1 MVEHN
6 FGHRFHDLSYFKV
19 GFFFMFLEFIIHFKA
34 SSQDF
39 VENYR
44 STIAG
49 LSKTI
54 SKNKNYKI
62 IKFWRQEKNR
72 INYFLQHFVTSKL
85 FEVNLNE
92 FFATKQKLRNSVFE
106 RRTLFFK
113 KKNSFTRWQTCYG
126 VTVSIWC
133 NFIVLQEKKRKKKQS
148 PVQNHL
154 LAHHLHNLLQYV
166 EFSWNHLCH
175 HKLLGFVDQYV
186 FSMSVIF
193 LHKILN

>member
-49 LSKTI
+49 SSKTI

-62 IKFWRQEKNR
+62 IRFWRQEKNR

-85 FEVNLNE
+85 FKVNLNE

-113 KKNSFTRWQTCYG
+113 KKKSFTRWQTCYG
-126 VTVSIWC
+126 VIVSIWC
-133 NFIVLQEKKRKKKQS
+133 NFIVLQEKKRKEKTITCSKSPTCTPLAQS
-148 PVQNHL
+148 STICRVFL
-154 LAHHLHNLLQYV
+154 
-166 EFSWNHLCH
+166 ES
-175 HKLLGFVDQYV
+175 FV
-186 FSMSVIF
+186 SS
-193 LHKILN
+193 

>member
-49 LSKTI
+49 SSKTI

-62 IKFWRQEKNR
+62 IRFWRQEKNR

-85 FEVNLNE
+85 FKVNLNE

-113 KKNSFTRWQTCYG
+113 KKIRSPG
-126 VTVSIWC
+126 GKHVM
-133 NFIVLQEKKRKKKQS
+133 VLQYQFDVILLYYKKRKEKKN
-148 PVQNHL
+148 NHL
-154 LAHHLHNLLQYV
+154 FKITYLHTT
-166 EFSWNHLCH
+166 CT
-175 HKLLGFVDQYV
+175 
-186 FSMSVIF
+186 IF
-193 LHKILN
+193 YNM

>member
-72 INYFLQHFVTSKL
+72 INFFCNILLLLSYLRSIWMNFLLQNKNWEIQFLRGEPYFS
-85 FEVNLNE
+85 
-92 FFATKQKLRNSVFE
+92 
-106 RRTLFFK
+106 K
-113 KKNSFTRWQTCYG
+113 KKNRSPG
-126 VTVSIWC
+126 GKHVM
-133 NFIVLQEKKRKKKQS
+133 VLQYQFDVILLYYKKKKEKKN
-148 PVQNHL
+148 NHL
-154 LAHHLHNLLQYV
+154 FKITYLHTT
-166 EFSWNHLCH
+166 CT
-175 HKLLGFVDQYV
+175 
-186 FSMSVIF
+186 IF
-193 LHKILN
+193 YNM